1 MEKTPFVVLLFVAIT
16 AVIAC
21 NPGIRKAGQQSRC
34 EISSYQ
40 YSQLH
45 AAMQRYPEIA
55 DMALQELTGAR
66 VNLSQYNKIM
76 QTVDLIKL
84 RDGRRMT
91 AHNDTIH
98 PLKVIAKN

>member
-16 AVIAC
+16 ALFMS
-21 NPGIRKAGQQSRC
+21 NPGVRTAGRQDRR
-34 EISSYQ
+34 EISNYQ

-55 DMALQELTGAR
+55 DKALKELTGER

-84 RDGRRMT
+84 RDARHMT
-91 AHNDTIH
+91 AHNGAVLPI
-98 PLKVIAKN
+98 KASAKN

>member
-1 MEKTPFVVLLFVAIT
+1 MEKAPFVVLLFLAIT
-16 AVIAC
+16 ALFAL
-21 NPGIRKAGQQSRC
+21 NPGIRKASQQGRC

-55 DMALQELTGAR
+55 DMALSELTGER

-76 QTVDLIKL
+76 QTVDVIKL
-84 RDGRRMT
+84 KDARRMT
-91 AHNDTIH
+91 AHNNGT
-98 PLKVIAKN
+98 LSVRAIAKN

>member
-1 MEKTPFVVLLFVAIT
+1 MEKTPFVVLLFLAIT
-16 AVIAC
+16 ALFAL
-21 NPGIRKAGQQSRC
+21 NPGIRKASQQGRC
-34 EISSYQ
+34 EISSSQ

-55 DMALQELTGAR
+55 DLALSELTGER

-84 RDGRRMT
+84 REARRMT
-91 AHNDTIH
+91 AYNART
-98 PLKVIAKN
+98 VSMRAMAKN